1 MKKHYQSPSSM
12 IIEGE
17 LNLLSV
23 NSLNSIAGNSD
34 IDLGGESNSDPIVRS
49 RMDFFWD
56 EDE

>member
-17 LNLLSV
+17 LNLLSA
-23 NSLNSIAGNSD
+23 NSLNSIVGNSD

-49 RMDFFWD
+49 RMDFLWD
-56 EDE
+56 ENE